1 MSNNSNPN
9 DDEIDLTEL
18 FAALWAH
25 KVLIALFTSLSILLA
40 GHHAVTTEKKF
51 TAHNLFQIE
60 QINNSSG
67 FNLSEDL
74 GALASLAGFT
84 GGKAASSTDILLER
98 VVGREFI
105 IEMKEKL
112 SIDKDPYFNTYNP
125 DHRDNSDHR
134 DPPWKATIK
143 KIIGLQKTTLEK
155 NAIIENNVIS
165 NYRQNVLFK
174 VTEGGAIS
182 ISVTHINPKKASYYA
197 NSFMEEIRE
206 MVKKESDVSQERRL
220 NYLSETLADALEDMQ
235 KAQKNLKDYALRNS
249 AMAQEN
255 FIADSLKLDKIRME
269 KRKVQAIADLLS
281 VIENTI
287 NSGNLDSKSYESL
300 RSSNPLVDDIEFRRI
315 LGMSETISAWNWP
328 DIETIK
334 AVSAT
339 LRDRIKRLN
348 IDIASIQENA
358 RIYATR
364 QKT

>member
-1 MSNNSNPN
+1 M
-9 DDEIDLTEL
+9 
-18 FAALWAH
+18 
-25 KVLIALFTSLSILLA
+25 A

-182 ISVTHINPKKASYYA
+182 S
-197 NSFMEEIRE
+197 
-206 MVKKESDVSQERRL
+206 
-220 NYLSETLADALEDMQ
+220 
-235 KAQKNLKDYALRNS
+235 
-249 AMAQEN
+249 
-255 FIADSLKLDKIRME
+255 
-269 KRKVQAIADLLS
+269 
-281 VIENTI
+281 
-287 NSGNLDSKSYESL
+287 SKFWLY
-300 RSSNPLVDDIEFRRI
+300 I
-315 LGMSETISAWNWP
+315 
-328 DIETIK
+328 
-334 AVSAT
+334 
-339 LRDRIKRLN
+339 
-348 IDIASIQENA
+348 
-358 RIYATR
+358 
-364 QKT
+364 